1 MHTFYVLIDL
11 FLAELLYHNGYTGWS
26 RRLASKSFVLPG
38 HRVESKQI
46 VRSLSQVSLFF
57 FIYIYIFFLNFILFL
72 NFTQVSLI

>member
-38 HRVESKQI
+38 HRVDSKQI

-57 FIYIYIFFLNFILFL
+57 YIYIYIFFLILFY
-72 NFTQVSLI
+72 F